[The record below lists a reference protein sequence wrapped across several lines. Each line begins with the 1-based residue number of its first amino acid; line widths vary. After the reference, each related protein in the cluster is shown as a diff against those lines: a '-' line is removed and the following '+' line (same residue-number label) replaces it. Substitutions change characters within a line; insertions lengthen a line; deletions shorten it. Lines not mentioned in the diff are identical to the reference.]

1 MDKTK
6 KIICILVTILVI
18 LLLTNN
24 VLAFS
29 ETGVPQGEEI
39 GSKTMDYSFGDVIKV
54 SENDMIRADNVYCIA
69 HGKGFGGI
77 VEDYNNDQGV
87 DSMDY
92 KFEFKAVG
100 YVKIKGK
107 YSKGVRVVKNKDGS
121 TTQQEIER
129 ESEDNQ
135 TLSAILGGAL
145 GKTGYGADYYQGKNE
160 YGLVPHSD
168 TQYAVWG
175 FWNKWVNSIG
185 GQYGFPSDSS
195 NEKIYQQFDDKN
207 KVNNLIAQAKAAGKA
222 KDYEVTIYVLKL
234 TGKDAARDAQNLILV
249 DNNDKPD
256 TPDEAVPGQ
265 TTVPGYINISGY
277 VWEDIANSKNNTINS
292 KYDSK
297 ETDEVSGNDIR
308 LEGIKVHWKAN
319 DGSEIASTTT
329 GKDGGYKLQTTI
341 ELYNHPYGDGI
352 KDKEKYDKINNSY
365 IEFEYN
371 GLKYT
376 TVAYN
381 GNLASSDT
389 SKGKENDTSRTAVD
403 NKFDRVEN
411 RTVYDGNTAIIS
423 GLPNTQITDANYAEE
438 FAVSASTKN
447 IVSQLLN
454 TTETNGWTEKKTFCT
469 DHCQP
474 GEGPHVVYKETYGDA
489 YIKIYCNGQIDIHDT
504 EGHWADEYKLS
515 MTQKKDQIV
524 GDAINTATGSESHYY
539 SAGEIDG
546 PTHRDCRKGEEKP
559 YVWNIQNM
567 NLGLVR
573 REQPDAAI
581 TSDIEK
587 VRVIMKNQE
596 YTYIYGNRGIQDNEE
611 LFDYKV
617 KFGNKYVEQQYS
629 RPVNPADIAYVNY
642 NNSDDLKVYVTY
654 NIVLKNQSN
663 TLPMTINNIV
673 NYYDS
678 NYTIYKGEGTS
689 TSGGWQESNETNN
702 GYKIAYNTSLNN
714 IQLQPGEKSEVIKIE
729 FEVNQD
735 RIKGLLNEDAT
746 LYNVSEIFSFTTYY
760 GENTICAERE
770 TAAVKGK
777 TGKQY
782 AGLDIDS
789 TPGTATPGNVDT
801 YEDDTD
807 KAPSFLLMKNQE
819 QNPPTDPENPP
830 TYIYKTMSGTVYEDM
845 QTAESKNS
853 NERLGNG
860 QKEGNEKGVANVKVE
875 LLDAETGEV
884 AYLYYKDNSESAV
897 NGANRKP
904 AVTYTDANGNYS
916 FGDGKTYGVVVDNYI
931 IKYTYGNADKGVD
944 GNGTIIGNTTID
956 GGNTFINARNYKSTI
971 ITESNIKS
979 AMQGNNSEQWH
990 LVMSEDVDTSIA
1002 VDDLKERL
1010 SIGTLKYNNYE
1021 NAVNMSAY
1029 SKPFEVQVEYTPEQI
1044 TKVDDNGG
1052 EFPEDWSVFDFG
1064 IVERPREDIVINK
1077 TISKIKVT
1085 LSNGQVLVEGDPN
1098 KDNMNYVKAIG
1109 FKTNTDANGRQ
1120 VAEFSEIDRMLTIEM
1135 DSELIQG
1142 AKLEIWYSITV
1153 TNNSEIDYEYEKDY
1167 TDIIRSQDGT
1177 TAQKLNYITTDAQAN
1192 YYYYG
1197 NKNGLTIIIDSVETV
1212 ADYMNSK
1219 LDCNV
1224 GKDYTQNLE
1233 GVNNAEWFRYDNGG
1247 TAIDANYLK
1256 DNGYISYKNNNED
1269 QDKTYETIQDRKL
1282 QTIVTKTFAD
1292 LAPGDSKTSVI
1303 YANTILVNQEDDA
1316 IYDNHVE
1323 ILEINGKIARTI
1335 NSVKDDTREQVAK
1348 TYQPGN
1354 YIPTLSSD
1362 HQQDDDRVRVVVTPP
1377 TGIAIYTTTYIISA
1391 VVGLIVIV
1399 GGIVLIKKKIIKK

>member
-1 MDKTK
+1 MSNTK
-6 KIICILVTILVI
+6 KYILTIIFAILIFVLCVPS
-18 LLLTNN
+18 N
-24 VLAFS
+24 VFATQYEGSVGDAFELGDNVKLS
-29 ETGVPQGEEI
+29 EH
-39 GSKTMDYSFGDVIKV
+39 
-54 SENDMIRADNVYCIA
+54 DMIAADNIYCIA
-69 HGKGFGGI
+69 HSKGFGNLRG
-77 VEDYNNDQGV
+77 
-87 DSMDY
+87 DSPMDY
-92 KFEFKAVG
+92 RFDFKAKA
-100 YVKIKGK
+100 YVHIKGK
-107 YSKGVRVVKNKDGS
+107 HAEGITVSGNELV
-121 TTQQEIER
+121 R
-129 ESEDNQ
+129 ESEENAI
-135 TLSAILGGAL
+135 LAAILGGAL
-145 GKTGYGADYYQGKNE
+145 EQGYGYYVSAGNPHYNE
-160 YGLVPHSD
+160 AQRAL
-168 TQYAVWG
+168 YAY
-175 FWNKWVNSIG
+175 WNKWVNSVG
-185 GQYGFPSDSS
+185 GQYGFQRDSANDS
-195 NEKIYQQFDDKN
+195 INDNGLIQKAKN
-207 KVNNLIAQAKAAGKA
+207 AASV
-222 KDYEVTIYVLKL
+222 KDYEVTVYLLQAV
-234 TGKDAARDAQNLILV
+234 GDDASYNPQELIAV
-249 DNNDKPD
+249 KVENEPD
-256 TPDEAVPGQ
+256 TPDEPVPGQ

-292 KYDSK
+292 KYDSS
-297 ETDEVSGNDIR
+297 ETDDASGNDIR

-319 DGSEIASTTT
+319 DGSEIASATT
-329 GKDGGYKLQTTI
+329 GKDGSYKLQTTI
-341 ELYNHPYGDGI
+341 DLYNHPYGI

-381 GNLASSDT
+381 GNLSNSDT
-389 SKGKENDTSRTAVD
+389 SKGKESETSRTAVD

-411 RTVYDGNTAIIS
+411 RAVYDGNTAIIS

-438 FAVSASTKN
+438 FAVSALTKN
-447 IVSQLLN
+447 IVSKLLN
-454 TTETNGWTEKKTFCT
+454 TTETNGWTEKTTFCT

-474 GEGPHVVYKETYGDA
+474 GEGPHVIYKETYGNS
-489 YIKIYCNGQIDIHDT
+489 YIKIYCNGQIEIHDT
-504 EGHWADEYKLS
+504 EGHWTDEYKLS
-515 MTQKKDQIV
+515 MTNKKDQIV

-546 PTHRDCRKGEEKP
+546 PTNRDCRKGEEKP